1 MYYPDRYPDGDNHE
15 DPQNESD
22 DIYEARHRLIGDIR
36 WLKSADP
43 SAARR
48 QVGFMLDGRADDG
61 YSDDAVDYVAAFYY
75 FIAN

>member
-1 MYYPDRYPDGDNHE
+1 MHYPDRYPDGDNHE

-36 WLKSADP
+36 WLQSADAL
-43 SAARR
+43 SARR
-48 QVGFMLDGRADDG
+48 MVSLMLDNRADDG

-75 FIAN
+75 YIAQ